1 MTDYEEPVFKKNR
14 NHNTTHDRASSKLVE
29 EKAKQKTATVNLTPS
44 VTWLLNRCFLVIC
57 HTHLWFGLFYIGGWC
72 ALTGCH
78 GSATWNPMELFSVVG
93 LVKMGVFSWKRSRIQ
108 SNIIFGHIFFYIMFG
123 TELVLVFVSFWG
135 NKIGH

>member
-1 MTDYEEPVFKKNR
+1 
-14 NHNTTHDRASSKLVE
+14 
-29 EKAKQKTATVNLTPS
+29 
-44 VTWLLNRCFLVIC
+44 
-57 HTHLWFGLFYIGGWC
+57 
-72 ALTGCH
+72 
-78 GSATWNPMELFSVVG
+78 MELFSVVA